1 MPKRRAI
8 FFDRDGT
15 LMEEVHYCNN
25 PDDVSAI
32 PGAAEGLLRL
42 RAAGWLNI
50 IITNQS
56 GLGSGKI
63 TPAQYEAVNAELM
76 RQLDGAID
84 AVYFCA
90 DPSSQPTARR
100 KPGIGML
107 EEAASDHGIDF
118 ANSWMIGDKDID
130 VQCGRA
136 AGCRTILV
144 RTGYGEK
151 HVGSGPDFITA
162 NVAEA
167 IERIFSESDS

>member
-1 MPKRRAI
+1 MPNRRAI

-25 PDDVSAI
+25 PDDVRAI
-32 PGAAEGLLRL
+32 PGAAEGLRRL

-63 TPAQYEAVNAELM
+63 TPAQYEAVNAELL

-107 EEAASDHGIDF
+107 EEAARGQGIDL

-130 VQCGRA
+130 VQCGRT

-151 HVGSGPDFITA
+151 HVGSGADFIA
-162 NVAEA
+162 ADVAEA

>member
-25 PDDVSAI
+25 PDDVRAI

-63 TPAQYEAVNAELM
+63 TPAQYEAVNAELL

-107 EEAASDHGIDF
+107 EEAARGHGIDL

-130 VQCGRA
+130 VQCGRT
-136 AGCRTILV
+136 AGCRTIIV

-151 HVGSGPDFITA
+151 HVGSGADFIA
-162 NVAEA
+162 ADVAEA

>member
-1 MPKRRAI
+1 
-8 FFDRDGT
+8 
-15 LMEEVHYCNN
+15 MEEVHYCNN
-25 PDDVSAI
+25 PDDVRAI
-32 PGAAEGLLRL
+32 PGAMEGLLRL

-90 DPSSQPTARR
+90 DPSSRPTARR

-107 EEAASDHGIDF
+107 EEAARDHGIDF
-118 ANSWMIGDKDID
+118 SQSWMIGDKDID

-151 HVGSGPDFITA
+151 HVESGADFIAA

-167 IERIFSESDS
+167 IERIFSETDV

>member
-25 PDDVSAI
+25 PDDVRAI
-32 PGAAEGLLRL
+32 PGAAEGLRRL

-63 TPAQYEAVNAELM
+63 TPAQYEAVNAELL

-107 EEAASDHGIDF
+107 EEAARGQGIDL

-130 VQCGRA
+130 VQCGRT

-151 HVGSGPDFITA
+151 HVGSGADFIA
-162 NVAEA
+162 ADVAEA